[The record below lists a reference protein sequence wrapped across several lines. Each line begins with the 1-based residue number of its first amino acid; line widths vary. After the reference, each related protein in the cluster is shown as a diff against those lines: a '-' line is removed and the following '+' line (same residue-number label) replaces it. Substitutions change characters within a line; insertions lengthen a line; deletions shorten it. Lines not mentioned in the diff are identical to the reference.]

1 MPTKESISMALCE
14 GRVAVVTGRGGG
26 LRRAFCLMLAA
37 EDAKV
42 VVNDMGSAANGDG
55 ADATPAQQVAEMAR
69 RGSRRCPAQ
78 SAPRSR
84 PFRAHHRRH
93 QSRQRR
99 CCTKGGTGSIA

>member
-37 EDAKV
+37 EDAQV

-55 ADATPAQQVAEMAR
+55 ADAPPAHQVAEMDR
-69 RGSRRCPAQ
+69 RGSRRVPEQTA
-78 SAPRSR
+78 SPSRPSRAPRR
-84 PFRAHHRRH
+84 CGLCGARRVLATRAETAH
-93 QSRQRR
+93 
-99 CCTKGGTGSIA
+99 

>member
-69 RGSRRCPAQ
+69 RGSRRCPEH
-78 SAPRSR
+78 SASRSR
-84 PFRAHHRRH
+84 PFRA
-93 QSRQRR
+93 QRR
-99 CCTKGGTGSIA
+99 CCRWGDRRVRAKGVR

>member
-69 RGSRRCPAQ
+69 RGKIGRASCRERVCQYVEISVVAV
-78 SAPRSR
+78 SLKKKKKYISNINRS
-84 PFRAHHRRH
+84 
-93 QSRQRR
+93 
-99 CCTKGGTGSIA
+99 T